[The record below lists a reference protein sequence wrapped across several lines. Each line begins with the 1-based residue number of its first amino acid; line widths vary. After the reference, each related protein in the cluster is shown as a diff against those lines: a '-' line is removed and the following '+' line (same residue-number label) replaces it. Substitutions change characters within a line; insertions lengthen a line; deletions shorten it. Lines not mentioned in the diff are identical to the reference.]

1 MLNETFLWF
10 STTVQHL
17 DIYSYTLSKDHI
29 FTLRRLRISAKSS
42 TSSEGTRIDARRA
55 LALAAAAGICPG
67 RYMTLWLRLAALR
80 ILCLSMAAL
89 TSENRR
95 WANCS
100 WVGGAKSSEFLG
112 EDLGIGLLMTGGF
125 TEGLRTLLERGDLVK
140 AKSEAGKTSF
150 SLAESW
156 LSRRSRTRCS
166 IVEAPGFG
174 LTKTCNRISHTWQLT
189 LIKI

>member
-1 MLNETFLWF
+1 MLNETFLQIFKILQINISFTF
-10 STTVQHL
+10 SINLNSKFKSSSLRSQCWMRLFCDFHTLYQHL

-125 TEGLRTLLERGDLVK
+125 TEGLRTLLERGDL
-140 AKSEAGKTSF
+140 F
-150 SLAESW
+150 
-156 LSRRSRTRCS
+156 
-166 IVEAPGFG
+166 PNF
-174 LTKTCNRISHTWQLT
+174 QT
-189 LIKI
+189 LCQH